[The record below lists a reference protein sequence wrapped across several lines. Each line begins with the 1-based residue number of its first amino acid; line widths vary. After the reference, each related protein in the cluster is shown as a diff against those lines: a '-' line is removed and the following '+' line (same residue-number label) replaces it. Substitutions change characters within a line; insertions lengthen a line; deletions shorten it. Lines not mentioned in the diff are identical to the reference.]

1 RESGCW
7 FQVVTLLF
15 LKSLLTSTGLDM
27 THPVAEAILTGRI
40 KVQADLSPAIWKA
53 EPGGMEAGY
62 R

>member
-1 RESGCW
+1 
-7 FQVVTLLF
+7 
-15 LKSLLTSTGLDM
+15 M